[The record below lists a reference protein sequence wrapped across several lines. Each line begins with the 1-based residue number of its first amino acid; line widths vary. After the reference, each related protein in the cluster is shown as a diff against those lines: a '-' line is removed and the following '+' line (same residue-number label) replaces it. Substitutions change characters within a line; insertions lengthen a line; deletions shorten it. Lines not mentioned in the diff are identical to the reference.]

1 MDLAESIFARHP
13 YAFGFGHGY
22 DDYDYGYGFGFGYDL
37 YGDADH
43 LQDHERIGADI
54 EYQHERERTGT
65 SMGRRGD
72 ETPRPRRV
80 RIPSPD
86 TDWEVVHKAA
96 AGTPS
101 KSHCCSSE
109 STADNLVLVDHDRVP
124 SHAQVQTQ
132 AEMARA
138 LKRRS
143 SHQPA
148 TSSRPAAPE
157 LHRRSTVIHTH
168 NKETTQERERERERR
183 VNGPRSPMPK
193 TPAMP
198 SHNDHYNTPLR
209 TPQPLRSPQTPGAA
223 WHDYNVTPRAGGL
236 APPMADV
243 LKWAADVPL
252 PVTPATPGSGFH
264 RPPYNGQ
271 GYHGAPNDNNGLASM
286 QRRAESPPRRHA
298 YATAAAPPSPR
309 SHTPT
314 NLVVNRTPGRSKSR
328 DRNSAVVDQEFL
340 EHVQKLTVL
349 NSELESPPFSKLSS
363 STIRNLDRL
372 GTSTST
378 SGLPRRRGSPLPIPM
393 PLPLGKGSPGSGP
406 RTGKMPNVFRMMKDK
421 ENQPVLGAEP
431 VLRRKRSVFGT
442 NKEKDKDKDKDK
454 ENRNSTYGHSTLPVP
469 VHLVDRKPV
478 YASTFATPLDTKFGQ
493 NVPGGMD
500 NGNRKPRRTSP
511 WLIVF
516 VPKLTV

>member
-1 MDLAESIFARHP
+1 M
-13 YAFGFGHGY
+13 
-22 DDYDYGYGFGFGYDL
+22 
-37 YGDADH
+37 
-43 LQDHERIGADI
+43 
-54 EYQHERERTGT
+54 
-65 SMGRRGD
+65 
-72 ETPRPRRV
+72 
-80 RIPSPD
+80 
-86 TDWEVVHKAA
+86 
-96 AGTPS
+96 
-101 KSHCCSSE
+101 
-109 STADNLVLVDHDRVP
+109 DHDRVP
-124 SHAQVQTQ
+124 SHSQTQTQTQ
-132 AEMARA
+132 AEAARA

-168 NKETTQERERERERR
+168 NRETTQERERERERR
-183 VNGPRSPMPK
+183 VNGPRSPMPN

-209 TPQPLRSPQTPGAA
+209 TPQPMRSPQTPGAT
-223 WHDYNVTPRAGGL
+223 WQDYNVTPRAGGL

-243 LKWAADVPL
+243 LRWAAEVPL
-252 PVTPATPGSGFH
+252 PVTPATPGSGFP
-264 RPPYNGQ
+264 RQANNGQ
-271 GYHGAPNDNNGLASM
+271 GYQERMGTAQI

-298 YATAAAPPSPR
+298 YATATAPPSPR

-328 DRNSAVVDQEFL
+328 DRSSAVVDQEFL

-349 NSELESPPFSKLSS
+349 HSELESPPFSKLSS

-372 GTSTST
+372 GTSTSV
-378 SGLPRRRGSPLPIPM
+378 SGLPRRRGSPLPAPM
-393 PLPLGKGSPGSGP
+393 PLGKGSPGSGP
-406 RTGKMPNVFRMMKDK
+406 GRTGKMPNVFRMMNNK
-421 ENQPVLGAEP
+421 ENQPLPGAEP

-454 ENRNSTYGHSTLPVP
+454 ENRNSTYGNGHSTLPIP
-469 VHLVDRKPV
+469 SNLADRKPV

-500 NGNRKPRRTSP
+500 NGNRKPRRTCFFLSCP
-511 WLIVF
+511 AILQKLI
-516 VPKLTV
+516 LTT